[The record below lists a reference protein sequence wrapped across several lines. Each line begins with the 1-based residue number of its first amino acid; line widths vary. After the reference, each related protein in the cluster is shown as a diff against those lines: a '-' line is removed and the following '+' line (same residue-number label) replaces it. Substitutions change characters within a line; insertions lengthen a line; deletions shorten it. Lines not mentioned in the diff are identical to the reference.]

1 MKRMLVA
8 VALCAMSL
16 CGGLYAQQQ
25 GDVTANDVV
34 TEQKEDVK
42 ITRGERVEV
51 VSSGDKVLGMYPL
64 DINTVINTATR
75 TEAIAIIG
83 FFATVL
89 LVVFFT
95 MLFLYLNRRR
105 RLKVVEAALLHGQQ
119 LPQAFFDEGKPKC
132 SFLQRG
138 ITQIAVGAALTVAI
152 GVMVD
157 WDIAVWGLVVV
168 ALGMGNV
175 LAHFLG
181 GKEKK
186 TDGQ

>member
-64 DINTVINTATR
+64 DINTATR
-75 TEAIAIIG
+75 TETIAIIG

-105 RLKVVEAALLHGQQ
+105 RLKVTEAAILHGQE
-119 LPQAFFDEGKPKC
+119 LPQAFFDEGKPKR

-138 ITQIAVGAALTVAI
+138 ITQIAVGAAFTVAI

-168 ALGMGNV
+168 ALGVGNV

-181 GKEKK
+181 DKEKK